1 MTRNEWLASL
11 KLGDVV
17 SLRRG
22 GDEISAEVIANLGN
36 RGFVLHESGH
46 GQSVLSLAEISTEE
60 TTAAGYAIFPGQEPS
75 TVDVRE
81 GTNEPLQDALQCD
94 PLPRYSK
101 EDSAPQIAEF
111 LARDGMAGGWEAA

>member
-60 TTAAGYAIFPGQEPS
+60 TTATGYAIFTGQEPS

-81 GTNEPLQDALQCD
+81 GTNE